1 MKGKNGIAIFGVI
14 FLATVLTEAYGLLQC
29 TDQLYVILG
38 GGVAVLITGFLFL
51 MAIVSFQCQSQKEMV
66 EAIRESIE
74 RAGHEGKDKNGDREF
89 LVQEVEK
96 EMSRVL
102 LDVKKEVEKN
112 RLMLQEHI
120 GDENEEL
127 QESVEDGI
135 ASLLEGM
142 KEIQARTTKLMI
154 QHNTENIG
162 KLAAYNKK
170 YVLYLSSA
178 IEQLAASGRPLRR
191 KKANAEAAEEDKSL
205 AAATVEES
213 VAEPVEELVVEPEK
227 VEEPEESA
235 AESVEEPVM
244 EPEKEEPEAVPAPE
258 AAPTLQVEGDPN
270 RAMSPDEIA
279 ALFASATQ
287 ESAPEEPEESAAEPE
302 KEESEAAPAPEA
314 APTLQVEGD
323 PNRAMSPD
331 EIAALFASATQES
344 APEEPEESAAEPEKE
359 ESEAAPA
366 PEAASSLQVEGDPNR
381 AMSPDEIAAL
391 FASVSGESTPEEP
404 EESAVEPEKAEE
416 PEAAPALQME
426 GNPNRQLS
434 PDEIAALFANQG

>member
-66 EAIRESIE
+66 EAVRESIE
-74 RAGHEGKDKNGDREF
+74 RAGHEGKDKKEDREF

-142 KEIQARTTKLMI
+142 KEIQARTAKLMI

-205 AAATVEES
+205 AAATVEENE
-213 VAEPVEELVVEPEK
+213 VP
-227 VEEPEESA
+227 
-235 AESVEEPVM
+235 
-244 EPEKEEPEAVPAPE
+244 VPA
-258 AAPTLQVEGDPN
+258 LQ
-270 RAMSPDEIA
+270 A
-279 ALFASATQ
+279 
-287 ESAPEEPEESAAEPE
+287 
-302 KEESEAAPAPEA
+302 
-314 APTLQVEGD
+314 
-323 PNRAMSPD
+323 
-331 EIAALFASATQES
+331 
-344 APEEPEESAAEPEKE
+344 
-359 ESEAAPA
+359 
-366 PEAASSLQVEGDPNR
+366 EGDPNR

-391 FASVSGESTPEEP
+391 FASVSQGSAPEEP
-404 EESAVEPEKAEE
+404 EESAAEPEEE
-416 PEAAPALQME
+416 PAPEAAPALQVE
-426 GNPNRQLS
+426 GDPNRQLS